1 MTTLCGPQLCR
12 RLRRI
17 LHAART
23 DWSANE
29 GSGDGQGGG
38 GVTVGALV
46 HFLVEHTK
54 PKIFSALS
62 PASQELWLSALRVL
76 PAADS
81 TRPSV
86 THEGYLWKRGKSLRW
101 WQRRFYIVRYSS
113 IFYYKNEKVQ
123 KISLSD
129 EPRGIIDLS
138 AVSVIKALGPSDPP
152 YFSKHCMGLLGA
164 GRNFFFRCD
173 SQGDLDKWM
182 STLQECIDAV
192 EEIHRAVALGSL
204 TLAVP
209 QSSGRRR
216 QHHRRGRS
224 VSSDVSA
231 EGSPIDDSSG
241 GRGGDANGRRSPT
254 YAGMTPQAVAL
265 LIRADPSLKHVAA
278 ALQGLEE
285 GGEGWRR
292 EFQEAGGW
300 GALERLLLTQGSA
313 GGADSSAMVRSGLE
327 CMQVALTQDAL
338 SPSLLPPDRASL
350 ARAVATCVRAH
361 DEGVR
366 GLALEVLAAVAAD
379 GQHGSDGDG
388 GVVSALEV
396 GAPGAGEGGR
406 RGRGYAGFA
415 VELVE
420 ALRNE
425 SAWSLKAKHLQLVHA
440 MVTAPTNLAAR
451 YKLRQQFSRAGL
463 ADVLAA
469 LRDGAALD
477 VDADVTDFQNSP
489 IQ

>member
-1 MTTLCGPQLCR
+1 M
-12 RLRRI
+12 
-17 LHAART
+17 
-23 DWSANE
+23 
-29 GSGDGQGGG
+29 
-38 GVTVGALV
+38 
-46 HFLVEHTK
+46 
-54 PKIFSALS
+54 
-62 PASQELWLSALRVL
+62 
-76 PAADS
+76 
-81 TRPSV
+81 
-86 THEGYLWKRGKSLRW
+86 
-101 WQRRFYIVRYSS
+101 RYSS

-138 AVSVIKALGPSDPP
+138 SVSVIKALGPSDPP

-192 EEIHRAVALGSL
+192 EEIHRAIAVGSL

-209 QSSGRRR
+209 QSAGRRR

-224 VSSDVSA
+224 VSDVSA
-231 EGSPIDDSSG
+231 EGSPLHDASG
-241 GRGGDANGRRSPT
+241 GTGGDANGRRSPT

-278 ALQGLEE
+278 ALHGLEE
-285 GGEGWRR
+285 GGEEWRR

-300 GALERLLLTQGSA
+300 GALERLLLAQGGA
-313 GGADSSAMVRSGLE
+313 GGADSSAMVRSALE
-327 CMQVALTQDAL
+327 CMQVALTQNAI

-350 ARAVATCVRAH
+350 VRAVATCVRAH
-361 DEGVR
+361 DDGVR

-379 GQHGSDGDG
+379 GQHGSDGG
-388 GVVSALEV
+388 GDVVSALEV

-425 SAWSLKAKHLQLVHA
+425 SAWSLKAKHLQLIHA

-463 ADVLAA
+463 AEVLAA

-477 VDADVTDFQNSP
+477 AEALLVDDHVTDSQKFF